1 MLLMRE
7 GDVEYGIQWVC
18 FFPDDKGMTV
28 GMRAPGEMEH
38 NIPEETGSRLA
49 KSACECLGF
58 HEG

>member
-1 MLLMRE
+1 MRE

-28 GMRAPGEMEH
+28 AMRAPGEMEH

-49 KSACECLGF
+49 KSAWECLGF

>member
-1 MLLMRE
+1 MVMRE
-7 GDVEYGIQWVC
+7 GDVEDGIQWLC
-18 FFPDDKGMTV
+18 FIPDYKGMTV
-28 GMRAPGEMEH
+28 AMRQSGEMEH